1 MNIQEKE
8 DIIKTLLSSLRYS
21 PPGGKWQFFWNPNNP
36 YSFSGGFGFEF
47 YIDFKQQT
55 VASIRAI
62 KCYPNY
68 LNGYSISTVS
78 SLLHKYFE
86 SVIADIGAD
95 ELFFPQ
101 DCNKS
106 VLDFAHPSQFASLVN
121 RLDRF
126 IVENAKP
133 SVYLMPVN
141 GFPCPLALVTKS
153 IAWVQGDFDL
163 SEILGPFGIQPSFI
177 KNAHFPP
184 ISDTRVR
191 YHWLTGNDSWFICH
205 ASSEAEAESIF
216 KRMAGALSVILKYPK
231 SRLIT
236 GRKMIKGRAKFSH
249 NGSFTIFDKPSLVP
263 AVGEP
268 IEITKEMINKFNR
281 LVVIKSN
288 DFRIQVA
295 LEYLSDAWGNTSRL
309 SFINNSIA
317 MDALFGIDR
326 QVRRS
331 ILTGVENHAVAVTD
345 AKEKYDLILKI
356 RNGLLH
362 GEYPNIELCPYYLE
376 FFEKFKS
383 NPIDEQVIII
393 NACIL
398 KLSE

>member
-8 DIIKTLLSSLRYS
+8 DIIKNLLSSLRYS
-21 PPGGKWQFFWNPNNP
+21 PPGGKWQFLWNPNNP
-36 YSFSGGFGFEF
+36 FSFSGGLCFEF
-47 YIDFKQQT
+47 YIDFEQQT

-62 KCYPNY
+62 KCYPSY

-95 ELFFPQ
+95 ELFFPH
-101 DCNKS
+101 DRNKS
-106 VLDFAHPSQFASLVN
+106 VLDFTHPSKFATLVN

-126 IVENAKP
+126 IVENTNP

-141 GFPCPLALVTKS
+141 GFPCPLALVTRT

-163 SEILGPFGIQPSFI
+163 SAILGPFGIRPSFI
-177 KNAHFPP
+177 KNANFPP
-184 ISDTRVR
+184 IRDSNIR
-191 YHWLTGNDSWFICH
+191 HHQLTGNDSWFICH
-205 ASSEAEAESIF
+205 ASSKAEAESIF
-216 KRMAGALSVILKYPK
+216 NRMVGALSVILKYPK

-249 NGSFTIFDKPSLVP
+249 NGTFTMFDKPPLVP

-268 IEITKEMINKFNR
+268 IEITEEMINKFNR

-288 DFRIQVA
+288 NFRIQVA

-326 QVRRS
+326 QVRES
-331 ILTGVENHAVAVTD
+331 ILAGVENHATEVAD

-362 GEYPNIELCPYYLE
+362 GEYPKIELCPYYLE
-376 FFEKFKS
+376 FFERFKS
-383 NPIDEQVIII
+383 NPIDEQIIII
-393 NACIL
+393 NACTL